1 MHTRRALK
9 NLLSSQAKFCLY
21 HMISVYVVTLG
32 AIATLSEKSSDSL
45 VALRQQD
52 FLAEMFADINC
63 VERWRTTSWRISTF
77 ERVAR
82 SFASCSLRPA
92 SNTTTT
98 GLRGPNGCSWSPVSQ
113 QFSFRVFVRSAWS
126 WTYYDDSVHVKTI
139 GWLVDRMNI
148 IAVKS
153 CDDRLQQLFGSLIAP
168 YRV

>member
-63 VERWRTTSWRISTF
+63 VER
-77 ERVAR
+77 
-82 SFASCSLRPA
+82 
-92 SNTTTT
+92 
-98 GLRGPNGCSWSPVSQ
+98 
-113 QFSFRVFVRSAWS
+113 
-126 WTYYDDSVHVKTI
+126 
-139 GWLVDRMNI
+139 
-148 IAVKS
+148 
-153 CDDRLQQLFGSLIAP
+153 
-168 YRV
+168 